1 MGATASCFTPQQN
14 DASTDYHGASRLE
27 KGQHE
32 RPQIL
37 INETAFNVDEE
48 LGAAGDREKL
58 REMMSQGRREI
69 RETQEKLNAS
79 LTTPVVGSDDSKE
92 AEVLDR
98 GNWLSELKDIKHR
111 HSVLPPIAGGKKF
124 SKAGTAFTID

>member
-1 MGATASCFTPQQN
+1 MLWRVSLLYFFSPHS
-14 DASTDYHGASRLE
+14 DASTDYHGGSGLE
-27 KGQHE
+27 NGQQE

-69 RETQEKLNAS
+69 RQALFPFHA
-79 LTTPVVGSDDSKE
+79 
-92 AEVLDR
+92 
-98 GNWLSELKDIKHR
+98 I
-111 HSVLPPIAGGKKF
+111 ICC
-124 SKAGTAFTID
+124 